1 MDLRNIYLSTLI
13 AEWPR
18 IYNYNNQV
26 IKNYLD
32 VIYDEASGIVVVPVN
47 TSGKIKGA
55 TGEFVTL
62 IADNLIVR
70 NQYTNLYNN
79 ITTADYQYY
88 TTYIGADASYR
99 DASITSGENN
109 SFKYIDV
116 NMPYYK
122 INNTVDY
129 AFKTSTLSQVVEV
142 IFDVSTAD
150 AFIIRLNSTQS
161 LSITAANAAINKG
174 IQLICVGLPG
184 ISASDNTWAVK
195 QGSGFTIV

>member
-62 IADNLIVR
+62 ITDDIIVR
-70 NQYTNLYNN
+70 RN
-79 ITTADYQYY
+79 ITQLNED
-88 TTYIGADASYR
+88 
-99 DASITSGENN
+99 
-109 SFKYIDV
+109 
-116 NMPYYK
+116 
-122 INNTVDY
+122 
-129 AFKTSTLSQVVEV
+129 TSTYTGTFLAQDGSTVTV
-142 IFDVSTAD
+142 INGIIVS
-150 AFIIRLNSTQS
+150 
-161 LSITAANAAINKG
+161 
-174 IQLICVGLPG
+174 VG
-184 ISASDNTWAVK
+184 
-195 QGSGFTIV
+195 